1 MSKMSADLLRV
12 SRRLRWV
19 AVTIP
24 ATPPPTTTI
33 RCISLALLHR
43 FCLAWA
49 GSLTCNRFNVLRRIT
64 EIWGAGF
71 GMSREFFRAEHG
83 PRRRHWLAD
92 DAVSCEPVSAPN
104 SLLTE
109 K

>member
-1 MSKMSADLLRV
+1 MLANLLRV

-49 GSLTCNRFNVLRRIT
+49 KLKQEPGSLTCNRFNVLRRIT

-71 GMSREFFRAEHG
+71 GMSREFFRAGNG
-83 PRRRHWLAD
+83 PQRRHWLAD
-92 DAVSCEPVSAPN
+92 DAVSCQSPHQIPC
-104 SLLTE
+104 
-109 K
+109 

>member
-1 MSKMSADLLRV
+1 MSANLLRV

-33 RCISLALLHR
+33 RCISVALLHR

-49 GSLTCNRFNVLRRIT
+49 KSNRSLAHSLATARHLKVSIV
-64 EIWGAGF
+64 GACLDKVVEPGRKTPF
-71 GMSREFFRAEHG
+71 GLG
-83 PRRRHWLAD
+83 L
-92 DAVSCEPVSAPN
+92 VPVN
-104 SLLTE
+104 DYLLLFDSFI
-109 K
+109 